1 MQIFDVCPDVVDT
14 EMSKGLWSDTKRL
27 DPKEVSKAVQ
37 FCLESKFNINKI
49 VIQKKC

>member
-1 MQIFDVCPDVVDT
+1 MPDV
-14 EMSKGLWSDTKRL
+14 ELNAKRL